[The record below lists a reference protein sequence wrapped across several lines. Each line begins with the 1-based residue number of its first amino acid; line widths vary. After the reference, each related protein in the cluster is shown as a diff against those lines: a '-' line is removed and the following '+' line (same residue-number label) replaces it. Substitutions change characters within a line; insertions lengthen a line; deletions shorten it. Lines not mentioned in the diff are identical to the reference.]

1 MATDYYELI
10 IAFILEKL
18 MVSAHKDHFSHS
30 KEYNCMLNCLLLL
43 NFSPFSSSTIKTD
56 LMKV

>member
-18 MVSAHKDHFSHS
+18 MVSVHIDHFSHS
-30 KEYNCMLNCLLLL
+30 KEYNCKPNSLLLL